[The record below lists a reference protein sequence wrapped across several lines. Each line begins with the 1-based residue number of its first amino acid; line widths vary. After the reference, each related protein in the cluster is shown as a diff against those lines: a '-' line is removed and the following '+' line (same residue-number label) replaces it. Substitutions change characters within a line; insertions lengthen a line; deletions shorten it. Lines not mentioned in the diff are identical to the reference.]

1 MRVKKEIERE
11 KNAQSMT
18 WEKSARNGKK
28 VKYCTRQTIVYIL
41 IIVFGLSLIEIARNS
56 LRRWKM
62 ETEASEKERR
72 EKERKK
78 ENWKK
83 ESRNTNIEHHGG
95 FREDSTRERPR
106 RREER
111 ERRESA
117 ALERREG
124 MATTTTTTTTTKQHS
139 HNHIRDVD

>member
-28 VKYCTRQTIVYIL
+28 VKYCTRQTIVYVFVIL
-41 IIVFGLSLIEIARNS
+41 YGLSLIEITRNY